1 MRKQTKRVLTLL
13 LALALCLGLLPVTA
27 LAEETPGPFTVT
39 FDAGGGKFP
48 DGSTAWSTQ
57 TNWTGAGNH
66 IAENPPEP
74 VRDGYD
80 FIGWDLPAGG
90 VLGSIDFT
98 ADVTVKSKWDPS
110 QQLPPQPRPQR
121 RNASRRGGAYH
132 LPVPRLH
139 PQPRAA
145 RSHPQRIYLRR
156 LVSGGLLGFR
166 ESGRL
171 VQRL

>member
-74 VRDGYD
+74 VRDGYY

-98 ADVTVKSKWDPS
+98 ADVTVKAKWDPS
-110 QQLPPQPRPQR
+110 PNSSRLSVSSTCPPAPSSAKSCPFPP
-121 RNASRRGGAYH
+121 AADIPSPAGIG
-132 LPVPRLH
+132 
-139 PQPRAA
+139 RATWI
-145 RSHPQRIYLRR
+145 P
-156 LVSGGLLGFR
+156 
-166 ESGRL
+166 
-171 VQRL
+171 

>member
-74 VRDGYD
+74 VRDGYY

-98 ADVTVKSKWDPS
+98 ADVTVKAKWDPS
-110 QQLPPQPRPQR
+110 P
-121 RNASRRGGAYH
+121 NSSSRRGGAYH

-139 PQPRAA
+139 PQPSAA

-171 VQRL
+171 FQRL